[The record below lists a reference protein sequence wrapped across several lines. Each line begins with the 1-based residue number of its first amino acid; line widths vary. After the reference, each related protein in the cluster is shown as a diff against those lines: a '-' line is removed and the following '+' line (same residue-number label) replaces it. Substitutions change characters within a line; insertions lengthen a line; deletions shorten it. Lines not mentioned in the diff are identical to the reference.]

1 MKDFS
6 TGLFSRNALKQEV
19 GIQFTNRINRVYNKK
34 RYKEGDS
41 KWHYLPGTRGGV
53 VCFWGE
59 KKAENLL

>member
-41 KWHYLPGTRGGV
+41 KWLM
-53 VCFWGE
+53 
-59 KKAENLL
+59 